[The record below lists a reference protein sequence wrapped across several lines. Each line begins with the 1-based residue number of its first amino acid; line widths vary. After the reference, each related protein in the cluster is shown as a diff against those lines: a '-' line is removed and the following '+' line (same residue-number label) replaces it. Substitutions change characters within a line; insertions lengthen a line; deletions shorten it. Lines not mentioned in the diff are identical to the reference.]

1 MSKELFRDA
10 SKCKN
15 KKQEVRRKNK
25 SEQKKLEGKS
35 LDIRD
40 GGLDIHPPLYV
51 LLEIKKLENVQN
63 APLTPLPLQK
73 ITKNAGAD

>member
-40 GGLDIHPPLYV
+40 GGHDIHPPYWEGGGGETIALPPPPHPQ
-51 LLEIKKLENVQN
+51 ENIRN
-63 APLTPLPLQK
+63 WSFT
-73 ITKNAGAD
+73 

>member
-40 GGLDIHPPLYV
+40 GGLIYIPPYWEGGGGETIALPPLPTPKKISGIGV
-51 LLEIKKLENVQN
+51 LLSQM
-63 APLTPLPLQK
+63 
-73 ITKNAGAD
+73 